1 VISGFFMDGRKQN
14 KFIPGVNSLPQ
25 EKSSV
30 GIHTPES

>member
-1 VISGFFMDGRKQN
+1 MDGLKRN